1 MSRTRSP
8 TEISPP
14 VPALNVRPTTASAGA
29 VPTARKACAVS
40 ATKVKSRVGRRSP
53 RVISPALATWPM
65 TVGMTARIDWR
76 GPKVLN
82 GRSVT
87 TGVSKLAW

>member
-1 MSRTRSP
+1 MP
-8 TEISPP
+8 T
-14 VPALNVRPTTASAGA
+14 VRNAA
-29 VPTARKACAVS
+29 AVS
-40 ATKVKSRVGRRSP
+40 LTKVKSRVGRRSP
-53 RVISPALATWPM
+53 RVIVVSPAASWAI